1 MTAHRVIDDHNELEN
16 SGVVSHSQLDSYINT
31 TPWLVVSGVS
41 GAVPPTARKLVA
53 GSGVTIVDSGPG
65 GNLTISATGGG
76 GGAQIEWNEIP
87 TGANDGVNKTFVLAY
102 TPSPTNA
109 LMFFINGIK
118 QREGITN
125 DYTLT
130 GSQVNLIVDYTS
142 GSNIDAT
149 YPH

>member
-31 TPWLVVSGVS
+31 TPWLIVSGTS
-41 GAVPPTARKLVA
+41 GPIPSSARKLTA
-53 GSGVTIVDSGPG
+53 GPG
-65 GNLTISATGGG
+65 VSISDAGAGGDLTISAGVAGS
-76 GGAQIEWNEIP
+76 ISWNEIP
-87 TGANDGVNKTFVLAY
+87 SGSNNGINKAFVLAY
-102 TPSPTNA
+102 APSPTNA
-109 LMFFINGIK
+109 LMFFINGVK
-118 QREGITN
+118 QRQGIDS

-130 GSQVNLIVDYTS
+130 GSLVNLTVDYRS